1 MSAAWR
7 DPTGG
12 TRQVLRNLVKQPGYT
27 VATITTLA
35 LAVAANSAI
44 FGAVRAVLLNPL
56 PIESPSRLVVCWQ
69 AAPSRNLPV
78 VELSYR
84 TYEDWAAASSLAA
97 TAAIGSSNWAAVL
110 EGNGE
115 PARVQYAGV
124 TASFFDTMG
133 VHPFIG
139 RSFEKRDDVPNAA
152 PVVAINYGAWI
163 RRFGGDRGI
172 VGAALTLDGVAHTVV
187 GVMPKGFDFPR
198 GAELWKPVVPSLTA
212 SSSRWRMDALADVG
226 VLFVVGRLRQ
236 GATPVTAA
244 GEIDRIDDEARTRG
258 KATFGTQVV
267 VTPFLDYLLGPV
279 RAALWIL
286 FAAVGILLLIACAN
300 VSALLLSRVA
310 IRRREHA
317 IRLALGA
324 TRFDLARLWAI
335 EAGALSIAGGAVALI
350 VSRWIAATIVAL
362 APDDIPGL
370 SNVAINLPVA
380 AFTFAATVAV
390 AFLCGIGPVRHAAAT
405 NPADAL
411 ADAGR
416 NTAGQKSRRARS
428 LLLTAQIALGV
439 VLLVAAGLVAR
450 SFIRLRG
457 VNLGFD
463 PGGVLV
469 MNLSPRD
476 GTPSANKW
484 FDNLIREVATL
495 PGVQAVGAISLPP
508 LALGAIGEETSALL
522 EGQPDSIAARRVNPP
537 LNYQVATPGYFR
549 AMHVS
554 LRRGRLF
561 DEHDDLRAPRVA
573 IVGESTAAQL
583 WPGRDPI
590 GRRLGMSSFT
600 PGDSST
606 VWRTV
611 VGVVSDVR
619 YRGLDDV
626 RFDVYDPALQ
636 AASTAGHLV
645 VRTVGEPTAA
655 AAAIQSRIRTF
666 DPRAV
671 LDRMTTL
678 DAVVARAMAPWRLT
692 AWMFTVFAAAAFGL
706 ATLGLVSLVSLDV
719 ASRQRELAVRLAL
732 GARLPDVVRNVMGRA
747 ALWVCTGIGA
757 GLGAALAGARLLQH
771 VLFDVD
777 PFDMPTYAGVVAVV
791 ITVVVIAAY
800 APARRAASIDPIVLL
815 RGE

>member
-1 MSAAWR
+1 M
-7 DPTGG
+7 
-12 TRQVLRNLVKQPGYT
+12 
-27 VATITTLA
+27 
-35 LAVAANSAI
+35 
-44 FGAVRAVLLNPL
+44 
-56 PIESPSRLVVCWQ
+56 
-69 AAPSRNLPV
+69 
-78 VELSYR
+78 
-84 TYEDWAAASSLAA
+84 
-97 TAAIGSSNWAAVL
+97 
-110 EGNGE
+110 
-115 PARVQYAGV
+115 
-124 TASFFDTMG
+124 
-133 VHPFIG
+133 
-139 RSFEKRDDVPNAA
+139 
-152 PVVAINYGAWI
+152 
-163 RRFGGDRGI
+163 
-172 VGAALTLDGVAHTVV
+172 
-187 GVMPKGFDFPR
+187 
-198 GAELWKPVVPSLTA
+198 
-212 SSSRWRMDALADVG
+212 
-226 VLFVVGRLRQ
+226 
-236 GATPVTAA
+236 
-244 GEIDRIDDEARTRG
+244 
-258 KATFGTQVV
+258 
-267 VTPFLDYLLGPV
+267 
-279 RAALWIL
+279 
-286 FAAVGILLLIACAN
+286 
-300 VSALLLSRVA
+300 
-310 IRRREHA
+310 
-317 IRLALGA
+317 ALGA

-335 EAGALSIAGGAVALI
+335 ETGALSIAGGAMALI
-350 VSRWIAATIVAL
+350 VSRWIAAAIVAL

-380 AFTFAATVAV
+380 AFTFAATVTV

-405 NPADAL
+405 NPVDVL

-469 MNLSPRD
+469 MNVSPRD
-476 GTPSANKW
+476 GTPSANEW
-484 FDNLIREVATL
+484 FDNLIREVATV

-522 EGQPDSIAARRVNPP
+522 EGQPDSIAARRGNPP
-537 LNYQVATPGYFR
+537 LNYKVATPGYFG

-561 DEHDDLRAPRVA
+561 DAHDDLRAPRVA

-626 RFDVYDPALQ
+626 RFDVYNPALQ

-645 VRTVGEPTAA
+645 VRTAGDPTAA
-655 AAAIQSRIRTF
+655 AAAIQSIRTV
-666 DPRAV
+666 DPHAV
-671 LDRMTTL
+671 IDRMTTL

-719 ASRQRELAVRLAL
+719 ASRQRELASPPRAWRPVAGCRPQRH
-732 GARLPDVVRNVMGRA
+732 GKSGSVGVHGDRCRARGR
-747 ALWVCTGIGA
+747 IG
-757 GLGAALAGARLLQH
+757 GRS
-771 VLFDVD
+771 
-777 PFDMPTYAGVVAVV
+777 
-791 ITVVVIAAY
+791 
-800 APARRAASIDPIVLL
+800 APAARPVRRGPVRHTDVHRSRRGRHHCRGHRRVQRRRGAPRRSI
-815 RGE
+815 RSSC